1 MPGVSGHV
9 STLSNDVQSLFDD
22 RSFSDLTVVVGE
34 KCFYVHKAILAAR
47 SIVLKEK
54 IQALEA
60 EPDEIHLEADADA
73 FDLFL
78 RYLYGDD
85 CSNLNE
91 NAVKLIALAQQVS
104 LTILSL
110 RFQLNQTFVRGSTT
124 FPL

>member
-1 MPGVSGHV
+1 MPSVSGHV

-34 KCFYVHKAILAAR
+34 KSFYVHKAILAAR
-47 SIVLKEK
+47 SIVLKQK

-60 EPDEIHLEADADA
+60 ESDEIHLEADADA

-85 CSNLNE
+85 FSNLNA
-91 NAVKLIALAQQVS
+91 NAVKLIGLAQQVS

-110 RFQLNQTFVRGSTT
+110 RFQLNQTFVLGSTT